1 MKQLFKKLRCWIFE
15 HVWFVDGVSA
25 DAVCVECGKEMK

>member
-15 HVWFVDGVSA
+15 HVWFVDGVNG
-25 DAVCVECGKEMK
+25 DAVCVDCGKEMK